1 MDRPTP
7 LPSIRRLRPVCAVV
21 LAAAAFGAQAAPV
34 DLEGAL
40 AAPDPYELAARWTVA
55 SLSPGGVGAPLSAL
69 QPLAAPAGIERPA
82 LTAVLRH
89 TGLPLASGE
98 ARVPDPAGYALMGLA
113 LLVAG
118 LLVQRLRRR
127 RPPRGLP
134 TRL

>member
-1 MDRPTP
+1 MRRP
-7 LPSIRRLRPVCAVV
+7 RPACAAL
-21 LAAAAFGAQAAPV
+21 LAAAALGAQAAPV
-34 DLEGAL
+34 DLDSAL
-40 AAPDPYELAARWTVA
+40 AAPDPYELAARWTLA

-69 QPLAAPAGIERPA
+69 QPLAAPGGIERPTLPA
-82 LTAVLRH
+82 ALRH

-127 RPPRGLP
+127 RPPRGMP